1 MDTTEPVIDSFAE
14 TSRFLQLVREESRNW
29 EAQNKTVWSALV
41 KLQGNPLPKG
51 DEVLLGRRIYGE
63 FPRLKSELKRQK
75 LTLGE
80 FCARAGLGAR
90 GEYSKELHRLMLA
103 PAADPAKARLRR
115 SASKYK
121 DLIAAMAKVLGVNR
135 LALAEQLLRETSLHH
150 GNNADRSEVEW
161 VEANLQLLVDTVNA
175 EFQLLDSFRETAEL
189 KAAHAAQG
197 GECRWPQYESHWA
210 SALYS
215 PELMQVS
222 ACRLLDTLRGGNGA
236 KSDEETALEQ
246 QAAIV
251 ERNVAMNVDRAYWKK
266 PVTKSYNTFNC
277 WTYGPT
283 PSGCLQDDTF
293 FYVPHAYLGHGWGIC
308 NLVDPDLDPIDRE
321 RELEL
326 LRTNMLDN
334 MQQFG
339 AVPLDDW
346 DEVQQC
352 PKGQTSSLAH
362 KAAHDHAWLVAYP
375 SPDNQCVMPMLYLA
389 VEECGPILVPLDCVA
404 LTALKKLYW
413 VGPDGS
419 ISTYL
424 DRIKALLLA
433 QPEGGGPLMAGLRR
447 TAPWLRSNPFFK
459 TRQQELE
466 EIERLK
472 SLHKSLSEK
481 LARHHASAR

>member
-1 MDTTEPVIDSFAE
+1 MDTTEPIIDSFAE
-14 TSRFLQLVREESRNW
+14 TSRFLQLVREESRSW

-63 FPRLKSELKRQK
+63 FPRLKAELKRQD

-115 SASKYK
+115 SANKYK

-135 LALAEQLLRETSLHH
+135 LALAEQLLRETSLHT

-161 VEANLQLLVDTVNA
+161 VEANLQLLVDTVNS
-175 EFQLLDSFRETAEL
+175 EFRLLDSFRETAEL

-197 GECRWPQYESHWA
+197 GDSRWPQYESHWD
-210 SALYS
+210 SALHS
-215 PELMQVS
+215 PELLQVS
-222 ACRLLDTLRGGNGA
+222 ARRLLDALRGGSGA
-236 KSDEETALEQ
+236 KSDEEAALEQ
-246 QAAIV
+246 KAAIV
-251 ERNVAMNVDRAYWKK
+251 ERNVAMNVDRAYWKE

-277 WTYGPT
+277 WVCGPT
-283 PSGCLQDDTF
+283 PSGCLQNDSF
-293 FYVPHAYLGHGWGIC
+293 FYIPHAYLGHGWGIC
-308 NLVDPDLDPIDRE
+308 NPVDPVLDPVERK

-326 LRTNMLDN
+326 LRTSMLDN

-346 DEVQQC
+346 DEEQQC
-352 PKGQTSSLAH
+352 PKGQTSSLAQQ
-362 KAAHDHAWLVAYP
+362 AANDHAWLVAYP
-375 SPDNQCVMPMLYLA
+375 SPDSQCVMPMLYLA
-389 VEECGPILVPLDCVA
+389 VEEGGPILVPLDCVA

-419 ISTYL
+419 MSTYL

-433 QPEGGGPLMAGLRR
+433 QPEGEGPLMAGLRR

-459 TRQQELE
+459 TRQLE
-466 EIERLK
+466 QDEIERLK

-481 LARHHASAR
+481 LARHHANAR